1 MRSTRQPGPDFP
13 AADFQDAQRDAHA
26 LVARE
31 QSAIFSAQIAIARWT
46 SKKKDTMNTAPP
58 AREPARARWYAQ
70 AEKNFQ
76 EWLKR
81 GGFSQGDDA
90 VPAVDLAPAF
100 TPLSDSVRKDADQ
113 QDVDAFVN

>member
-1 MRSTRQPGPDFP
+1 MRSIRRPVPDFP
-13 AADFQDAQRDAHA
+13 ATDFQEAQRDAHA

-58 AREPARARWYAQ
+58 ARESARARWYAQ

-81 GGFSQGDDA
+81 GGFSQVDEA
-90 VPAVDLAPAF
+90 VPAAGRVPAF
-100 TPLSDSVRKDADQ
+100 TPMSDSVRKDADQ

>member
-13 AADFQDAQRDAHA
+13 ATDFQEAQRDAHA

-58 AREPARARWYAQ
+58 ARESARARWYAQ

-81 GGFSQGDDA
+81 GGFSQVDDA
-90 VPAVDLAPAF
+90 VPVDMVPAF
-100 TPLSDSVRKDADQ
+100 TPMGDSVRKDADQ
-113 QDVDAFVN
+113 QDADAFVN